1 MVNQHQNKKIKMVV
15 PMESEKKKKKKK
27 MLELEPQQGQHAIT
41 AGRHIGL
48 SACHRSGTPS
58 KSQY

>member
-1 MVNQHQNKKIKMVV
+1 MVNQHKNRKIKMVV
-15 PMESEKKKKKKK
+15 HMESDEKKKKK
-27 MLELEPQQGQHAIT
+27 MLELEPQHAIT

-48 SACHRSGTPS
+48 SACHRCGTPS

>member
-1 MVNQHQNKKIKMVV
+1 MVNQHKNRKIKMVV
-15 PMESEKKKKKKK
+15 HMESDEKKKKQ
-27 MLELEPQQGQHAIT
+27 MLELEPQHAIT

-48 SACHRSGTPS
+48 SACHRCGTPS